1 MKTRL
6 ALAAVLLAASA
17 AAPATRGE
25 PETHVPPTA
34 SPTFSELPAAIALWA
49 GGPPGSAGQ
58 FPPELLRWE
67 NWETTWYPVVS
78 RISNPS
84 IIPYLPPPEKAT
96 GAAVVI
102 CPGGGHRYLA
112 LEHEGD
118 AVGRWLSAHGVA
130 GFVLKYRL
138 AREPGSPYEVGV
150 HALMDAQ
157 RAIRTVR
164 SRAKEWSIDPAAVG
178 IMGFSAGGEVA
189 LLAATQFDSPVKGSG
204 DAVDALDCRPDFQAI
219 FYPGM
224 PRTPL
229 TLTRRTPPAFLCS
242 ASDDGFQLTTP
253 MVRLYLDLEAV
264 GVPTEMHVY
273 ARGGHGFGIRE
284 QEKTVYTWM
293 PLFMAW
299 LGDCGLTR
307 RPSVP
312 GAGSPAGK

>member
-1 MKTRL
+1 MKCRL
-6 ALAAVLLAASA
+6 ATAAILLAAS
-17 AAPATRGE
+17 APATRGE
-25 PETHVPPTA
+25 PETHVAPTA
-34 SPTFSELPAAIALWA
+34 NPTFSELPAAVALWA
-49 GGPPGSAGQ
+49 AGPPGSGGPFA
-58 FPPELLRWE
+58 PELLRWE
-67 NWETTWYPVVS
+67 NFETTWYPVVS

-84 IIPYLPPPEKAT
+84 IIPYLPPPERAT

-112 LEHEGD
+112 MEHEGD
-118 AVGRWLSAHGVA
+118 AVGRWLSSHGVA

-164 SRAKEWSIDPAAVG
+164 SRAKEWNINPAAVG

-189 LLAATQFDSPVKGSG
+189 LLAATQFDSPVKGSS

-219 FYPGM
+219 FYPSM
-224 PRTPL
+224 PGTPL
-229 TLTRRTPPAFLCS
+229 TLTHRTPPAFLCG
-242 ASDDGFQLTTP
+242 ASDDQFNLTAP
-253 MVRLYLDLEAV
+253 MVRLYLDLEAA
-264 GVPTEMHVY
+264 GAPAEMHVY

-284 QEKTVYTWM
+284 QDKAVYTWM

-307 RPSVP
+307 RPGSL
-312 GAGSPAGK
+312 GAGQPEGR